1 MFASDRLPIGPYAI
15 LPIRE
20 FVMRF
25 LLLLC
30 LVLST
35 LSGAGAAM
43 AAGLRLIEVPA
54 ANGKAAMKAAVWS
67 PCAAAPVEVRIG
79 PFLLPAVRDCPVPEG
94 KYPLVVISHGF
105 GGTYFS
111 HRDTAA
117 ALADAGFIVA
127 AINHP
132 GDNALEMQK
141 AGELSALTGRPA
153 DIARLLDHLLA
164 GFSEAG
170 SIDAGRIGVFGFSR
184 GGYTAL
190 VLAGGTPDFANAA
203 LPCPDPQAPI
213 CAQMRQKTT
222 LPQHGGQD
230 ARVKVVVAAD
240 PLNAFPGAGDLKNIT
255 IPVQLW
261 SSERGGDGVAPQDVL
276 RLRGDLPAK
285 PDYRMVKGAGHFS
298 FIAPCPAEME
308 KAVPQICSDAA
319 GFDRVEFHGGFNADV
334 VSFFKASLR

>member
-1 MFASDRLPIGPYAI
+1 MV
-15 LPIRE
+15 PIRE
-20 FVMRF
+20 LAMRF

-30 LVLST
+30 LMFSA
-35 LSGAGAAM
+35 LSGTGAAM
-43 AAGLRLIEVPA
+43 AAGLRLIDVPA

-67 PCAAAPVEVRIG
+67 PCAAAPEEVRIG

-132 GDNALEMQK
+132 GDNALEMKK
-141 AGELSALTGRPA
+141 AGELSALTGRPS
-153 DIARLLDHLLA
+153 DIARLLDHLLE
-164 GFSEAG
+164 GFSDAG

-190 VLAGGTPDFANAA
+190 VLAGGTPDFANAG

-213 CAQMRQKTT
+213 CTQMRQNTT

-230 ARVKVVVAAD
+230 ARVKAVVAAD

-261 SSERGGDGVAPQDVL
+261 SSERGGDGVAPQDVA
-276 RLRGDLPAK
+276 RLRDDLSVK

-319 GFDRVEFHGGFNADV
+319 GFDRAGFHRSFNAEV
-334 VSFFKASLR
+334 VSFFKASLL

>member
-1 MFASDRLPIGPYAI
+1 
-15 LPIRE
+15 
-20 FVMRF
+20 MRF

-30 LVLST
+30 LMLSA
-35 LSGAGAAM
+35 LSGTDAAT
-43 AAGLRLIEVPA
+43 AAGLRLVDVPA

-67 PCAAAPVEVRIG
+67 PCAAAPGEVRIG
-79 PFLLPAVRDCPVPEG
+79 PFLLPAVRDCPIPHG

-132 GDNALEMQK
+132 GDNALEMKK
-141 AGELSALTGRPA
+141 AGELSALTSRPA
-153 DIARLLDHLLA
+153 DIARVLDHLLA
-164 GFSEAG
+164 GWSEAG
-170 SIDAGRIGVFGFSR
+170 SIDAERIGVFGFSR

-190 VLAGGTPDFANAA
+190 VLAGGIPDFANAG

-213 CAQMRQKTT
+213 CTQMRQKTA

-230 ARVKVVVAAD
+230 RRVKAVVVAD
-240 PLNAFPGAGDLKNIT
+240 PLNAFPGAGDLKAIA

-261 SSERGGDGVAPQDVL
+261 SSEQGGDGVVPQDIA
-276 RLRGDLPAK
+276 RLRDDLPVK

-298 FIAPCPAEME
+298 FIAPCPPEMA
-308 KAVPQICSDAA
+308 KAAPQICSDAA
-319 GFDRVEFHGGFNADV
+319 DFDRAEFHRGFNADV

>member
-1 MFASDRLPIGPYAI
+1 
-15 LPIRE
+15 
-20 FVMRF
+20 MRF

-30 LVLST
+30 LMFSA
-35 LSGAGAAM
+35 LSGTGAAM
-43 AAGLRLIEVPA
+43 AAGLRLIDIPA

-67 PCAAAPVEVRIG
+67 PCAAAPEEVRIG
-79 PFLLPAVRDCPVPEG
+79 PFILPAVRDCPVPDG

-132 GDNALEMQK
+132 GDNALEMK
-141 AGELSALTGRPA
+141 RAGELSALTGRPA
-153 DIARLLDHLLA
+153 DIARLLDHLLE

-190 VLAGGTPDFANAA
+190 VLAGGTPDFANAG

-213 CAQMRQKTT
+213 CTQMRQKTT

-230 ARVKVVVAAD
+230 ARIKAVVVAD

-261 SSERGGDGVAPQDVL
+261 SSERGGDGVAPQDVA
-276 RLRGDLPAK
+276 RLRDDLPVK

-308 KAVPQICSDAA
+308 KAVSQICSDAA
-319 GFDRVEFHGGFNADV
+319 GFDRAGFHRSFNTEV

>member
-1 MFASDRLPIGPYAI
+1 
-15 LPIRE
+15 
-20 FVMRF
+20 MRF

-30 LVLST
+30 LVFSA
-35 LSGAGAAM
+35 LSGTGAAM
-43 AAGLRLIEVPA
+43 AAGLRLIDVPS

-67 PCAAAPVEVRIG
+67 PCATAPEEVRIG
-79 PFLLPAVRDCPVPEG
+79 PFILSAVRDCPVPDG

-127 AINHP
+127 AISHP
-132 GDNALEMQK
+132 GGNALDMKK
-141 AGELSALTGRPA
+141 AGELSALTDRPA
-153 DIARLLDHLLA
+153 DIARLLDHLLK
-164 GFSEAG
+164 GFSGAG

-190 VLAGGTPDFANAA
+190 VLAGGMPDFANAG

-222 LPQHGGQD
+222 LPQHGGQN
-230 ARVKVVVAAD
+230 ARIKAVVAAD
-240 PLNAFPGAGDLKNIT
+240 PLNAFPGAGELKNIT

-261 SSERGGDGVAPQDVL
+261 SSERGGDGVAPQDVA
-276 RLRGDLPAK
+276 RLRDDLPVK
-285 PDYRMVKGAGHFS
+285 PDYRMVDGAGHFS
-298 FIAPCPAEME
+298 FIAPCPAEMA
-308 KAVPQICSDAA
+308 KAAPQICSDAA
-319 GFDRVEFHGGFNADV
+319 GFDRVEFHRGFNADL

>member
-1 MFASDRLPIGPYAI
+1 
-15 LPIRE
+15 
-20 FVMRF
+20 MRF

-30 LVLST
+30 LMFSA
-35 LSGAGAAM
+35 LSGTGAAT
-43 AAGLRLIEVPA
+43 AAGLRLIDVPS

-67 PCAAAPVEVRIG
+67 PCAAAPEEVRIG
-79 PFLLPAVRDCPVPEG
+79 PFILPAVRDCPVPEG

-132 GDNALEMQK
+132 GDNALEMKK

-153 DIARLLDHLLA
+153 DIARLLDHLLE
-164 GFSEAG
+164 GFSDAG

-213 CAQMRQKTT
+213 CTQMRQKTT
-222 LPQHGGQD
+222 LPHGGQD
-230 ARVKVVVAAD
+230 ARVKAVVTAD

-261 SSERGGDGVAPQDVL
+261 SSERGGDGVAPQDVA
-276 RLRGDLPAK
+276 RLRDDLPVK

-319 GFDRVEFHGGFNADV
+319 GFDRAGFHRSFNTEV

>member
-1 MFASDRLPIGPYAI
+1 
-15 LPIRE
+15 
-20 FVMRF
+20 MRF

-30 LVLST
+30 LMLST
-35 LSGAGAAM
+35 LSGTGAAM
-43 AAGLRLIEVPA
+43 AAGLRLIDIPA
-54 ANGKAAMKAAVWS
+54 ANGKAAMRAAMWS
-67 PCAAAPVEVRIG
+67 PCAAAPTEVKIG
-79 PFLLPAVRDCPVPEG
+79 PFLLSVVRDCPIPEG

-127 AINHP
+127 ALNHP
-132 GDNALEMQK
+132 GDNALEMKK

-153 DIARLLDHLLA
+153 DVARLLDYLLE

-170 SIDAGRIGVFGFSR
+170 SIDAGQIGVFGFSR

-190 VLAGGTPDFANAA
+190 VLAGGIPDFANAG

-230 ARVKVVVAAD
+230 SRVKAVVAAD
-240 PLNAFPGAGDLKNIT
+240 PLNAFPGPGDLKAIT

-261 SSERGGDGVAPQDVL
+261 SSEHGGDGVAPQDIV
-276 RLRGDLPAK
+276 RLRDDLPVK
-285 PDYRMVKGAGHFS
+285 PDYRLVEGAGHFS
-298 FIAPCPAEME
+298 FIAPCPAEMA
-308 KAVPQICSDAA
+308 KAAPQICGDAA
-319 GFDRVEFHGGFNADV
+319 GFDRAEFHRGFNADV

>member
-1 MFASDRLPIGPYAI
+1 
-15 LPIRE
+15 
-20 FVMRF
+20 MRF

-30 LVLST
+30 LMFSA
-35 LSGAGAAM
+35 LSGTGAAM
-43 AAGLRLIEVPA
+43 AAGLRLIDIPA

-67 PCAAAPVEVRIG
+67 PCAAAPEEVRIG
-79 PFLLPAVRDCPVPEG
+79 PFILPAVRDCPVPEG

-117 ALADAGFIVA
+117 VLADAGFIVA

-132 GDNALEMQK
+132 GDNALEMKK

-153 DIARLLDHLLA
+153 DIARLLDHLLE

-190 VLAGGTPDFANAA
+190 VLAGGTPDFANAG
-203 LPCPDPQAPI
+203 LPCPDPQVPI
-213 CAQMRQKTT
+213 CTQMRQKTT

-230 ARVKVVVAAD
+230 ARVKAVVTAD

-261 SSERGGDGVAPQDVL
+261 SSERGGDGVAPQDVA
-276 RLRGDLPAK
+276 RLRDDLPVK

-319 GFDRVEFHGGFNADV
+319 GFDRAGFHRSFNAEV

>member
-1 MFASDRLPIGPYAI
+1 
-15 LPIRE
+15 
-20 FVMRF
+20 
-25 LLLLC
+25 
-30 LVLST
+30 
-35 LSGAGAAM
+35 
-43 AAGLRLIEVPA
+43 
-54 ANGKAAMKAAVWS
+54 
-67 PCAAAPVEVRIG
+67 
-79 PFLLPAVRDCPVPEG
+79 
-94 KYPLVVISHGF
+94 
-105 GGTYFS
+105 
-111 HRDTAA
+111 
-117 ALADAGFIVA
+117 
-127 AINHP
+127 
-132 GDNALEMQK
+132 
-141 AGELSALTGRPA
+141 
-153 DIARLLDHLLA
+153 LLDHLLE

-319 GFDRVEFHGGFNADV
+319 GFDRVEFHRGFNADV

>member
-1 MFASDRLPIGPYAI
+1 
-15 LPIRE
+15 
-20 FVMRF
+20 MRF

-30 LVLST
+30 LMLSA
-35 LSGAGAAM
+35 LSGTDAAT
-43 AAGLRLIEVPA
+43 AAGLRLVDVPA

-67 PCAAAPVEVRIG
+67 PCAAAPGEVRIG
-79 PFLLPAVRDCPVPEG
+79 PFLLPAVRDCPIPHG

-132 GDNALEMQK
+132 GDNALEMKK

-153 DIARLLDHLLA
+153 DIARVLDHLLA
-164 GFSEAG
+164 GWSEAG

-190 VLAGGTPDFANAA
+190 VLAGGIPDFANAG

-213 CAQMRQKTT
+213 CTQMRQKTA

-230 ARVKVVVAAD
+230 RRVKAVVVAD
-240 PLNAFPGAGDLKNIT
+240 PLNAFPGAGDLKAIA

-261 SSERGGDGVAPQDVL
+261 SSERGGDGVVPQDIA
-276 RLRGDLPAK
+276 RLRDDLPVK

-298 FIAPCPAEME
+298 FIAPCPPEMA
-308 KAVPQICSDAA
+308 KAAPQICSDAA
-319 GFDRVEFHGGFNADV
+319 DFDRAEFHRGFNADV